1 LALFITEECINCD
14 LCVEECPNGAIT
26 MGAEIYEI
34 NADKCTECVGH
45 YDQPSCIDVCPTE
58 CIEVN
63 PKRKETAAQLA
74 EKFEHLQ
81 A

>member
-1 LALFITEECINCD
+1 MALFITEECINCD
-14 LCVEECPNGAIT
+14 LCAEECPNEAIT

-45 YDQPSCIDVCPTE
+45 YEEPSCVGVCPVE

-63 PKRKETAAQLA
+63 PKRKETVAQLT
-74 EKFEHLQ
+74 EKFARLQ